1 MHPMHCIIC
10 HRLILALFALDPA
23 EPEPDELH
31 EPAPIEDF
39 NPEQDQGMPRC
50 I

>member
-1 MHPMHCIIC
+1 MLYLVSRTCT
-10 HRLILALFALDPA
+10 FALDPA
-23 EPEPDELH
+23 EPETEELP
-31 EPAPIEDF
+31 EPASAEEA